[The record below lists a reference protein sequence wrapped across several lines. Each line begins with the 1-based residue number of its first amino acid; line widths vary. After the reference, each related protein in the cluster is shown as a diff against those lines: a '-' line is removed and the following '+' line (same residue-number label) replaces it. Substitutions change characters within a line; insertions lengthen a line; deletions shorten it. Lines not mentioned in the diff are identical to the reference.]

1 MRARL
6 ALAGRA
12 ALQVLLVSANSVT
25 LAAFQTTG
33 DLSTLAVSGVIGFLI
48 SAVWWINARAA
59 SLEAIPD
66 GRLWYATGASAG
78 TMLGAGL
85 AYLILR

>member
-66 GRLWYATGASAG
+66 GRLWYATGASVG